1 MGVEVTDYG
10 ATLVAVTVPD
20 KNGRIEDVVLGYDD
34 VTDYEANDG
43 YFRAT
48 IGRNGNRIG
57 GAVVEIAG
65 QRYTMDQ
72 NENSNNLHSGFHGFD
87 KVIWETELSEEGLS
101 VKFTHLSPHM
111 DQGLPGNFRSLWS
124 IPSLKKMS

>member
-43 YFRAT
+43 YFSH
-48 IGRNGNRIG
+48 N
-57 GAVVEIAG
+57 
-65 QRYTMDQ
+65 
-72 NENSNNLHSGFHGFD
+72 
-87 KVIWETELSEEGLS
+87 W
-101 VKFTHLSPHM
+101 
-111 DQGLPGNFRSLWS
+111 
-124 IPSLKKMS
+124 